1 MTPFGPRAGT
11 ASLPLLLVLS
21 NVCCVEVKTVGCL
34 VYIRAAAY
42 LHTDLEIQSFN
53 TARAVFEINI
63 EDRADPGLPPSS
75 PLYTQM
81 GHDMCMLHACAAGGY
96 RGVRVYVLFPSTFAS
111 VRPVRNS
118 S

>member
-34 VYIRAAAY
+34 VCQSSCVPTHGPRETE
-42 LHTDLEIQSFN
+42 LH

-81 GHDMCMLHACAAGGY
+81 GHDMCMLHACAAGGC

-111 VRPVRNS
+111 VRPVRNTS
-118 S
+118 